1 MNQMKNISS
10 VTFAKCSQWRRS
22 GGSVVL
28 VLFAIFTLACK
39 YDPRKVDVELPGSSP
54 EVQITSYTQALN
66 DLGLMTEIYETD
78 SLRIQSNPIMDNTG
92 AAQSTGSEIPRD
104 VTEMIKTTLNS
115 IGGRVVFIP
124 YDPSF
129 VQNQMVTQYSS
140 FANKVIPNVVLSGG
154 ITEFDRG
161 LVVKGENTDL
171 DLAYEFKGPPDLFPS
186 KNVGI
191 RYGDEAK
198 YGLASITLDFNLLDF
213 ETMTGVSKMNAV
225 NTMKVHKAVAGKEL
239 SLSLVGQTFG
249 LKGTM
254 KKVQGRH
261 AAVRL
266 LVELSMIQIAGKYL
280 AVPYWRLL
288 GAGALP
294 DKVVLDAARSYYHSL
309 SQSDVVAVIQQWL
322 YLYGHDVPQDGKLEF
337 ATKQALQSIYPKYT
351 PTDTTIGAE
360 VFEAVWTNI
369 PITPDAL
376 GRRQRL
382 AKILQQAQPQA
393 EPQPAAAQAPAQR
406 QPSVAEVHSA
416 TEGQAQTEGRSGDA
430 HTKLN
435 QQSQQKPVR
444 DQAYPET
451 EKTPGN
457 RQGIGRFL
465 SEKEW

>member
-1 MNQMKNISS
+1 MNPIKKRLSA
-10 VTFAKCSQWRRS
+10 TFAKCTQS
-22 GGSVVL
+22 GRL
-28 VLFAIFTLACK
+28 VILSLFVIFTLACA
-39 YDPRKVDVELPGSSP
+39 YDPRKVDVALPESGP

-92 AAQSTGSEIPRD
+92 AAVSTGSEIPRD

-161 LVVKGENTDL
+161 LVTKGENMDI

-249 LKGTM
+249 LKGTI

-266 LVELSMIQIAGKYL
+266 LVELSMMQITGKYL

-288 GAGALP
+288 GTGALP
-294 DKVVLDAARSYYHSL
+294 DKVVLDAVRSFYHSL

-322 YLYGHDVPQDGKLEF
+322 YLYGHDVPQNGKLAIE
-337 ATKQALQSIYPKYT
+337 TKNVLQAVYPKYI
-351 PTDTTIGAE
+351 PTDTTISAD

-369 PITPDAL
+369 PITPEAL
-376 GRRQRL
+376 GRRQTL
-382 AKILQQAQPQA
+382 AKLLQQTRAQA
-393 EPQPAAAQAPAQR
+393 EPQAAAAQAPAHK
-406 QPSVAEVHSA
+406 QPSVAEVSSA
-416 TEGQAQTEGRSGDA
+416 IEGQPQTTDARRGDVEA
-430 HTKLN
+430 KPN
-435 QQSQQKPVR
+435 QKNQQKPAR
-444 DQAYPET
+444 DQTYSET
-451 EKTPGN
+451 EKTPAN